1 MLYKDETY
9 DIGALLKEL
18 REKKGMT
25 QEQLAKKLGVSKGSV
40 SGYEHNISMPPT
52 QIVKRIALIFNV
64 TVDFLLGMENRRII
78 ILDDLTENQADFI
91 EQIVISTIKNFKRY
105 LWSEIL

>member
-9 DIGALLKEL
+9 DFGVLLKEL

-40 SGYEHNISMPPT
+40 SGYEHNISMPPVSYT
-52 QIVKRIALIFNV
+52 HLRPKHCGCFRK
-64 TVDFLLGMENRRII
+64 E
-78 ILDDLTENQADFI
+78 
-91 EQIVISTIKNFKRY
+91 
-105 LWSEIL
+105 WSRK

>member
-9 DIGALLKEL
+9 DFGVLLKEL

-64 TVDFLLGMENRRII
+64 TVDFRMI
-78 ILDDLTENQADFI
+78 ILDDLTENQAEFI
-91 EQIVISTIKNFKRY
+91 EQIVISTIKNLKRY